1 MKYPKFL
8 SDNSTIGITALS
20 GGVGRDLDRF
30 KLSIKQIESN
40 GFKTIETDSVRV
52 DCYVSNTGFVRAKE
66 FGQLIENSSVDMIMC
81 AAGGD
86 FAVDMLPYV
95 NASGILNNPKWIMG
109 ASDPTSILYYITTVL
124 DIATMYGY
132 NAGAFD
138 CDKLHE
144 SQANCFE
151 IIKGNLIKQESFELY
166 ESDKKSRTVNGYN
179 LDTKV
184 VYQNFNGDMDVT
196 GRLIGGCIDCLK
208 DVIGTKYD
216 GTKQFIEKYKE
227 DGIVWYFDIFA
238 LSSDTVYRTLLQMRE
253 AGWFKYTKGIVFGRV
268 MYPEIKFD
276 GFTYEKAITDVFDD
290 IPLVFNADI
299 GHVVPKMTLINGAV
313 AHIVSKNGTG
323 SIEFELK

>member
-8 SDNSTIGITALS
+8 NIDSTIGITALS
-20 GGVGRDLDRF
+20 GGVGRDLDKF
-30 KLSIKQIESN
+30 KLSINQIESN

-52 DCYVSNTGFVRAKE
+52 DSYVSNTGCVRAKE
-66 FGQLIENSSVDMIMC
+66 LEQLVENPDVDMIMC

-95 NASGILNNPKWIMG
+95 NEKSILNNPKWIMG

-138 CDKLHE
+138 CNKLHD
-144 SQANCFE
+144 SQLNCFE

-166 ESDKKSRTVNGYN
+166 ESDKKSRTINGYN

-208 DVIGTKYD
+208 DIIGTKYD
-216 GTKQFIEKYKE
+216 GTRQFIEKYKE

-238 LSSDTVYRTLLQMRE
+238 LSSDNVYRTLLQMRE
-253 AGWFKYTKGIVFGRV
+253 AGWFENTKGIVFGRV
-268 MYPEIKFD
+268 IYPEIRFA
-276 GFTYEKAITDVFDD
+276 GLTYEKAITDLFDD
-290 IPLVFNADI
+290 IPIVFNADI
-299 GHVVPKMTLINGAV
+299 GHVVPKMTLINGAI